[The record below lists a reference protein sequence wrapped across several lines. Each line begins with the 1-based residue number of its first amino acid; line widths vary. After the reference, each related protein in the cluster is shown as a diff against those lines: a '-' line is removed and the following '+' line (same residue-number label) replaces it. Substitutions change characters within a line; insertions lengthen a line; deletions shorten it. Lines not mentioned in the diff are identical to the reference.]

1 MANKNKKD
9 NKDKKSK
16 KSKNGKFV
24 FYECMGLTLATGR
37 RAADIVEFL
46 EILGAI
52 GKSSIFHH
60 MHQYFLKPQLA
71 QPMYPN
77 DFAVWVSSYLEEKAL
92 AERLANVNPY
102 EYDNISDVRG
112 ELVRIVTEYLGEYP
126 PPRPALPGT
135 EFFFNEGVTIVYPAG
150 LEAGT
155 VEEFHEVLQRVDLSS
170 IYYHFYEAR
179 LREDKKT
186 DDFSTWFD
194 ECVGCAPVAEKIKSL
209 DPYMYSTEAL
219 RNKIASIVKEESA
232 GGEAKGENR

>member
-1 MANKNKKD
+1 MAKKNKK
-9 NKDKKSK
+9 
-16 KSKNGKFV
+16 GKFV

-46 EILGAI
+46 EILSAVSE
-52 GKSSIFHH
+52 SSIFHH
-60 MHQYFLKPQLA
+60 MHQYFMKPQLA

-77 DFAVWVSSYLEEKAL
+77 DFAVWVADYLEEKAL

-102 EYDNISDVRG
+102 EFDNISDVRG
-112 ELVRIVTEYLGEYP
+112 ELVRIVTDYLGEYP
-126 PPRPALPGT
+126 PPRPTLPGT

-150 LEAGT
+150 PEAET
-155 VEEFHEVLQRVDLSS
+155 QEEFLGALATVDLSS

-179 LREDKKT
+179 LREGKRS

-194 ECVGCAPVAEKIKSL
+194 ECLCCGPVAEKIKSL

-219 RNKIASIVKEESA
+219 RDKIASIVKEE
-232 GGEAKGENR
+232 GCC